1 VSNFFCRTD
10 VGGRFYPDQVASNE
24 RGASDKNDKIRA
36 GRQREIS
43 VTILDF
49 ATTSITSSELS
60 LGGLTASQLH
70 DSLWRVTRPA
80 GDVVGYIER
89 FSESRGIRF
98 RAKRLIV
105 RQQRFVPIGE
115 FWSMDEAL
123 QCFRMN

>member
-1 VSNFFCRTD
+1 MSVVAFILTVSRQSTATKKF
-10 VGGRFYPDQVASNE
+10 
-24 RGASDKNDKIRA
+24 RA

-49 ATTSITSSELS
+49 ATTSATSTATDRDEFELR
-60 LGGLTASQLH
+60 LAGLTASQLH

-89 FSESRGIRF
+89 FSESRGIRY

-115 FWSMDEAL
+115 FWTMHEAL